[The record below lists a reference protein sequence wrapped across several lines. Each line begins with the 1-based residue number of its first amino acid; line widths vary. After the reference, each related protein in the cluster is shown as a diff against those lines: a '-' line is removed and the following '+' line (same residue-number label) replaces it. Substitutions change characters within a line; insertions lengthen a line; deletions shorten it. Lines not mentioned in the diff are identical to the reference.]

1 MGRPK
6 LNPVEKFWKLVDKR
20 SEDECWPW
28 LGAFDKDGY
37 GQIWNGYTGKM
48 ERAHRV
54 SARLHLGDETGKVV
68 CHKCDNPQCT
78 NPNHLF
84 FGTHLDNQNDKVA
97 KQRHAKGESQGN
109 SKLTE
114 DDVAEIRARINEDYR
129 TLCNDFQLA
138 PSTVYRIWNGQ
149 SWAHSLAR

>member
-6 LNPVEKFWKLVDKR
+6 LNPIEKFWKLVDKR
-20 SEDECWPW
+20 GEDKCWPW

-109 SKLTE
+109 AKLTE
-114 DDVAEIRARINEDYR
+114 DDVAEIRARINENYR
-129 TLCNDFQLA
+129 DICKDFQLA